1 MARARE
7 NAMPVTANHP
17 KYHRPLQTVPPFRG
31 RELLESSR
39 YNKDSAFTPEER
51 DQFGLLGLLPS
62 TTLTIEEQAVLEL
75 EHVRSKPDDLE
86 RFIGLLALL
95 NRNETLFYR
104 VLVEN
109 LSELMP
115 IVYTP
120 TVGRACQQYSHI
132 FRRPRGLW
140 ITPEDMDRI
149 PDLMRNAAEGD
160 VRLIVV
166 TDNERILGLGDQG
179 AGGMGIPCGKISLY
193 CAAAGIHPRNTLPIS
208 LDVGTDN
215 AGLLEDPYYLGH
227 RSRRLRGRRYDEF
240 LEAFVEGV
248 IEVFPRALVQWEDF
262 RKGTAFAILDRYRRR
277 IPSFNDDIQGTAAV
291 TLAGMYS
298 ALRIT
303 GQALSEQRIVFAGAG
318 AAGVGIGRLVHA
330 ALSSEGRSDESIHR
344 SLIFV
349 DSHGLLTRQTPIT
362 DSHKGPVAMTPAE
375 MKHFGFEGSGPFD
388 LHEVIARVKP
398 TILVGTSAVPGLF
411 TEAVVREMAAH
422 VERPIIFPL
431 SNPTSM
437 VECTPAEALRWSEG
451 RAILAAGS
459 PFPPVEFQ
467 GRLHEFG
474 QGNNV
479 FIFPGVG
486 LGCILSEA
494 REVSDDIMLVAA
506 RTLASCVTPARLEHG
521 AIYPDIAD
529 LRRVSTVI
537 AAAVVRKARDLRVGR
552 WVEEDQVESLVS
564 QAMWFPDYPRYE
576 ATGARV

>member
-1 MARARE
+1 
-7 NAMPVTANHP
+7 MPVTANHP
-17 KYHRPLQTVPPFRG
+17 KYHRLLQTVPPFRG

-51 DQFGLLGLLPS
+51 DQFGLHGLLPS

-291 TLAGMYS
+291 ALAGMYS

-303 GQALSEQRIVFAGAG
+303 GQPLSEQRIVFAGAG
-318 AAGVGIGRLVHA
+318 AAGVGIGRLVQA
-330 ALSSEGRSDESIHR
+330 ALSGEGMSDEAIHR

-349 DSHGLLTRQTPIT
+349 DSHGLLTRHAPIT
-362 DSHKGPVAMTPAE
+362 DPHKGPVAMTTGE
-375 MKHFGFEGSGPFD
+375 MKHYGFEGSGSFD
-388 LHEVIARVKP
+388 LHEVITRVKP

-451 RAILAAGS
+451 RAILASGS

-467 GRLHEFG
+467 GRVHEFG

-494 REVSDDIMLVAA
+494 REVTDDIMLVAA
-506 RTLASCVTPARLEHG
+506 RTLAGCVTPARLEHG
-521 AIYPDIAD
+521 AIYPDISE
-529 LRRVSTVI
+529 LRRVSTLI
-537 AAAVVRKARDLRVGR
+537 AAAVIRKARDLRVGR

-576 ATGARV
+576 VTGAHV